1 MKFVFFS
8 ITEHP
13 WGREMLYQL
22 IDSGFIPSL
31 VIERILKVGKQRGEV
46 RV

>member
-13 WGREMLYQL
+13 WGREMLCQL

-31 VIERILKVGKQRGEV
+31 IIDEKSDGGNTEREKF
-46 RV
+46 